1 MRNTFIAKKNSL
13 RNSLDLQ
20 EFNHHFEDK
29 NERRKGDYRLD
40 LAFVLRIELQQGH
53 LKPSTVMNKPQNV
66 HLFWPY
72 SYLEPFGILSPL
84 KSSQN
89 PLQTNPII
97 RLCLQSI
104 DDNMDMLNILRL
116 IPNCTHYNIF

>member
-1 MRNTFIAKKNSL
+1 MREYK
-13 RNSLDLQ
+13 
-20 EFNHHFEDK
+20 
-29 NERRKGDYRLD
+29 KGDYRLD

-97 RLCLQSI
+97 RLCLQNI